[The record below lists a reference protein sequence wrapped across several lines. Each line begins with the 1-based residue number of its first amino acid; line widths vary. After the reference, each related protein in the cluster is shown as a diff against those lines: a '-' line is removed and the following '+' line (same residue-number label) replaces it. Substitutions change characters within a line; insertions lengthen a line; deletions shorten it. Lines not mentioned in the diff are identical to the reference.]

1 MQRFKIFWHN
11 LQQDLKIFLYFII
24 LFSVFRLAFMGIFHT
39 YLASC
44 SWQDIFLCLWYGFR
58 LSLKTAGMIAI
69 IGAVFATIPQILI
82 FKWPADCI
90 RKVWGALTAIV
101 FTVAFFARVPYF
113 AIFNSGFNIMLING
127 AHDDWSAILDT
138 AVNEYGLLWRL
149 PLAVII
155 AAGLVWL
162 LLKLLKL
169 KTRPADIK
177 TNYQL
182 YFYIAKVVIVLPI
195 LFVFVRYGGAF
206 NYANSINWES
216 AERLKSSFLNENI
229 LDDGQ
234 AFYRVYKI
242 WKEQK
247 KLTDVNITVEEIR
260 RDIAIL
266 GGNPDADTIEQAF
279 IRQVA
284 APKLAVQP
292 DNIVVIL
299 GESYALWPMLP
310 KYQAMGLAD
319 EALRMMQSENSCY
332 IDVMLAHG
340 SGTMPAVN
348 GFVTGLAEAGI
359 TEETMP
365 ESYKSQYATDIGK
378 IMKDAGYTTVFW
390 YGGMPSWR
398 DIKNYVLAQ
407 NFDECYCASDFH
419 YEGGNAWGCPDKDL
433 YNKVYEY
440 IDEHPKQKTFHL
452 ILTTSNHPPY
462 TINVAAEGFD
472 KEKVLHNLPDNIAA
486 DDETINELGHIWYA
500 DKAMGTFVRQTEKL
514 KPDTLFVVT
523 GDHAERFTFSKD
535 IDDKTYSAIPCII
548 YGKGVQKGWL
558 KNNAT
563 GCAMQILPTLAEI
576 AGKPNMY
583 YSSILPSLFVNDK
596 PVFNHKFWAQ
606 DGEIYDLGNNTRQDI
621 KNFTLAAKKITV
633 WYVSNGNIIEESSR
647 DLK

>member
-1 MQRFKIFWHN
+1 MQRFQIFWHN

-82 FKWPADCI
+82 FKWPAEDI
-90 RKVWGALTAIV
+90 RKVWGALITIIFAI
-101 FTVAFFARVPYF
+101 AFFARIPYF
-113 AIFNSGFNIMLING
+113 EIFNSGFNIMLING
-127 AHDDWSAILDT
+127 AHDDWGAILDT

-149 PLAVII
+149 PLAIVT
-155 AAGLVWL
+155 AAGLVL
-162 LLKLLKL
+162 LLFKLLKS

-182 YFYIAKVVIVLPI
+182 YFYIAKVVIILPI

-216 AERLKSSFLNENI
+216 AERLKSAFLNENI

-234 AFYRVYKI
+234 ACYRVYKI
-242 WKEQK
+242 SKEQK
-247 KLTDVNITVEEIR
+247 KLTDVNITPEEIR
-260 RDIAIL
+260 RDITIL
-266 GGNPDADTIEQAF
+266 GGNPDANTIEQAF
-279 IRQVA
+279 MRQVA
-284 APKLAVQP
+284 APKLAIQP
-292 DNIVVIL
+292 DNVVVIL

-319 EALRMMQSENSCY
+319 EALRMANSDNSCQTSL
-332 IDVMLAHG
+332 MLAHG

-365 ESYKSQYATDIGK
+365 ESYKSQYATGIGK
-378 IMKDAGYTTVFW
+378 IMKEAGYKTVFW

-419 YEGGNAWGCPDKDL
+419 YEGGNAWGCPDKTL
-433 YNKVYEY
+433 FNRVYEY

-462 TINVAAEGFD
+462 TINVDSEGFD
-472 KEKVLHNLPDNIAA
+472 REKVLRNLPDNIDA

-500 DKAMGTFVRQTEKL
+500 DMAIGSFVRQTEKL

-535 IDDKTYSAIPCII
+535 VDDKTYSAIPCII
-548 YGKGVQKGWL
+548 YGQGVQKNWL
-558 KNNAT
+558 KNDAT

-576 AGKPNMY
+576 VGKPNMQ
-583 YSSILPSLFVNDK
+583 YSSILPSLFTNNQ
-596 PVFNHKFWAQ
+596 PVFNHRFYAWGDK
-606 DGEIYDLGNNTRQDI
+606 ILDLNSKTPDDI
-621 KNFTLAAKKITV
+621 KDRADAAKKITAWRV
-633 WYVSNGNIIEESSR
+633 LKGNKIE
-647 DLK
+647 